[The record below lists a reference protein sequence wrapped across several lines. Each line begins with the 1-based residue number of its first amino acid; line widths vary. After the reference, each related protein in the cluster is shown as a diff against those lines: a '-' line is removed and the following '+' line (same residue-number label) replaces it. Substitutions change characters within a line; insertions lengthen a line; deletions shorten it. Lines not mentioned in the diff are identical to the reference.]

1 MRSPGKLLPASA
13 GVGTVDANSSVGAL
27 DLGGAST
34 QIAFF
39 VPNQDILANM
49 FKLQLGGQ
57 KHWNVYV
64 HSFLYYGINSS
75 KGRQRQAYLEARL
88 LVFDVLL
95 ADVVQVL
102 AGQIVL
108 VALRQ
113 HHLAQPGATWQ
124 HTRSLTIDATKQ
136 GKDVIPS
143 LTDGRPRL

>member
-1 MRSPGKLLPASA
+1 MRCTGKLLPASA

-64 HSFLYYGINSS
+64 HSFLYYGINSA
-75 KGRQRQAYLEARL
+75 RDRLEER
-88 LVFDVLL
+88 L
-95 ADVVQVL
+95 ADDAVTAGRKKTTTYCLPYGFDETIRDVGNEKVQISGEYGNNFDDCLTEVMPL
-102 AGQIVL
+102 LHQVG
-108 VALRQ
+108 
-113 HHLAQPGATWQ
+113 
-124 HTRSLTIDATKQ
+124 HTTGD
-136 GKDVIPS
+136 
-143 LTDGRPRL
+143 